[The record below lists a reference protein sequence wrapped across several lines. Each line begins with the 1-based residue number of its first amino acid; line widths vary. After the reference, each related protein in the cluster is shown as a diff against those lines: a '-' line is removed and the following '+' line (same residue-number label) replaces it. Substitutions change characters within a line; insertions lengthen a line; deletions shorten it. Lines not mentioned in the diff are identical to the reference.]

1 MSQAARTVT
10 PMDWSRRQVLAAAAG
25 LAGTLAAGRRAM
37 AEDISFFRIGTGP
50 TAGTYFPVG
59 GLIASAISNPPGSR
73 ACDRGGAC
81 GVPGMIGVA
90 VSTEGSVSNVEEVA
104 SGALDSGLT
113 QADVLYWA
121 YSGSGIFEARGAL
134 SNLRTIA
141 NLFPEAVHIVVRAD
155 LRIDG
160 VAGLKGKRVSLD
172 LDGSGTKVDA
182 ELVLAAYGLSASD
195 LETVSVGVNEAIDL
209 LRGGELDAF
218 FFVAG
223 TPANAVWEL
232 AEAALI
238 KLVPIKGPEVGTLVK
253 ETPFF
258 SRVTIPSGT
267 YFNIGETPTLA
278 VGAQWAVS
286 AEVPDEVVYGC
297 CKALWHVNTRPLLD
311 NGHPK
316 AKLIQLDTALNGLGA
331 PLHPGAERY
340 YREIELV
347 TGETALGPLS
357 EPAEENQ

>member
-1 MSQAARTVT
+1 MSQATRRVT
-10 PMDWSRRQVLAAAAG
+10 ATGWSRRRLLAAGAG
-25 LAGTLAAGRRAM
+25 LAGTLGLWRPSFAQ
-37 AEDISFFRIGTGP
+37 EVSFFRIGTGP

-90 VSTEGSVSNVEEVA
+90 VSTEGSVSNVVEVA

-121 YSGSGIFEARGAL
+121 YSGSGLFETRGAL
-134 SNLRTIA
+134 PNLRAIA
-141 NLFPEAVHIVVRAD
+141 NLFPEAVHIVARAD
-155 LRIDG
+155 LRIDS
-160 VAGLKGKRVSLD
+160 VADLKGKRVSLD
-172 LDGSGTKVDA
+172 LDGSGTKADA
-182 ELVLAAYGLSASD
+182 ELVLAAFNLTP
-195 LETVSVGVNEAIDL
+195 EEMEVMPVGVNAAIDL
-209 LRGGELDAF
+209 LRAGDLDAF

-223 TPANAVWEL
+223 TPANAVSEL
-232 AEAALI
+232 AEAALV
-238 KLVPIKGPEVGTLVK
+238 KLVPIDGPEVDNLVT
-253 ETPFF
+253 EAPFF
-258 SRVTIPSGT
+258 SRITIPSGT

-286 AEVPDEVVYGC
+286 SEVPDDVVYGC
-297 CKALWHVNTRPLLD
+297 CKALWHINTRPLLE

-316 AKLIQLDTALNGLGA
+316 AKLIQLDTALDGLGA

-340 YREIELV
+340 YKEVGLIEGGAQL
-347 TGETALGPLS
+347 AP